1 VSLIHARRAA
11 ATLPVTSL
19 GQGSR
24 RNHAA
29 IRLWKVPDVQTTAA
43 TYRLISSN
51 LARSL
56 GNTAKQPQVARET
69 EYYLANIGKVKS
81 VTDFMS
87 NERLYRYVMKA
98 FSLDDM
104 TYAKAFVRKALTE
117 GIDDRTSFANRLTDP
132 RFRELVATFN
142 FARYG
147 ADTTASDL
155 TRQAVVDRHLHQML
169 EENAGKQ
176 NEGVRLAL
184 YFQRKA
190 SGIQSAFNILGDKA
204 LLKVVQ
210 TVLRLPVSMS
220 QQDIDRQA
228 KLITDRLDLDDFANP
243 DKLNK
248 FLNRFTAMWE
258 LENPTSAPTT
268 PSIQIGQPASIGIG
282 QSLLTVLQNLRPGGR

>member
-1 VSLIHARRAA
+1 M
-11 ATLPVTSL
+11 
-19 GQGSR
+19 
-24 RNHAA
+24 
-29 IRLWKVPDVQTTAA
+29 QTTAA

-190 SGIQSAFNILGDKA
+190 SGIQSAFNILGNKA